1 MKAAL
6 EGVPMKKPQQKSE
19 ESKFKWPESIGIE
32 RVLKPE
38 SEELVTHYRLNR
50 QDYCNAAEE
59 VGAPVFARIYVEELQ
74 RLMPNNVHAVDHIQ
88 AVTRLGNFADQN
100 KLNRENKAVARL
112 LKRDGINRKPGKR
125 TRPGIAGLVENIA
138 PILLY
143 YGVPLR
149 SGETSRL
156 VEILRIIAEAI
167 ELEGDPR
174 NEIRRLR
181 NVDKQHTIRIK
192 KAICEAVKNGLESLK
207 VTTPP

>member
-1 MKAAL
+1 MKAAP

-32 RVLKPE
+32 WALKPE

-50 QDYCNAAEE
+50 EEYFNAAEE
-59 VGAPVFARIYVEELQ
+59 AGAPMFARIYVEELR
-74 RLMPNNVHAVDHIQ
+74 RLLSSDAHAVEHIQ
-88 AVTRLGNFADQN
+88 TVTRLGNFADQN
-100 KLNRENKAVARL
+100 KLDRENKAVARL
-112 LKRDGINRKPGKR
+112 LKRDGINRKRGKR
-125 TRPGIAGLVENIA
+125 TRPGITGLVENVV

-143 YGVPLR
+143 YAVPLR

-167 ELEGDPR
+167 GLEGDPR

-181 NVDKQHTIRIK
+181 KSDNEHTIRIK
-192 KAICEAVKNGLESLK
+192 KAICKAVKNGLESLK
-207 VTTPP
+207 VITPP